1 METGEGDGRMDAM
14 DWSNGVYALA
24 VAMARCMTQEELSR
38 AALVLTQL
46 GTTLGTM
53 AALRELDDREN
64 STDE

>member
-1 METGEGDGRMDAM
+1 MDAM